1 LRRLL
6 IVTLLIVFT
15 LPLFAEKVLYMRPVT
30 KNIDRADAKRITG
43 DLEVVLKS
51 KFNYVSYKN
60 LSKSSYRSFKKCGSN
75 ATCWYD
81 NSDGDFQYSILTLIS
96 RNDYDEVIVRTVLI
110 GIDMEEV
117 IEDVSKTYDDVDS
130 ADKKSIY
137 RQLRQLTKTVY
148 RDIKSGSRSS
158 KSDRSRV
165 KKGRSDNNGD
175 EVEKRMAKEREKKVR
190 EEEERKEREDSRR
203 RKLEEERRKR
213 EIELEKRKEAEAK
226 RRKQIERKRRIDAE
240 RKRREEER
248 ERESLEK
255 ERARREQEKKRERM
269 NKRRSLE
276 ENSEKLTR
284 ARELV
289 LEMCAQGKYNV
300 AIKAIVKVSK
310 LKCECEEDAKVLALK
325 TQLLNFNKVRGKILK
340 GVKLLDHNL
349 ILDNLEAAKAL
360 DEYIVPGGTDFSKKI
375 DKIEAIGYMA
385 KGRAMEKQDN
395 YTLANEAFDKCVY
408 LDSNKTECKE
418 WLDSKG
424 TLVKRIY
431 DKASVMK
438 NFNPTKAK
446 ELLRSIVKLVTA
458 ENEYYKKAEAD
469 LKTMSY

>member
-1 LRRLL
+1 MRRLL

-30 KNIDRADAKRITG
+30 KNIDRGDAKRIAKDMET
-43 DLEVVLKS
+43 VLKS
-51 KFNYVSYKN
+51 KFNYMSYN
-60 LSKSSYRSFKKCGSN
+60 DLSKSSYRAFKKCGSN
-75 ATCWYD
+75 PTCWYD

-96 RNDYDEVIVRTVLI
+96 RNDYDEVIIRTVLI

-117 IEDVSKTYDDVDS
+117 IEDVSKTYDYVDS
-130 ADKKSIY
+130 ADKKALY
-137 RQLRQLTKTVY
+137 RQLRQLTKNVY
-148 RDIKSGSRSS
+148 RDIKSGSSSS
-158 KSDRSRV
+158 KSSRKRSR
-165 KKGRSDNNGD
+165 SGD
-175 EVEKRMAKEREKKVR
+175 DDELEKRMAKERERKAR
-190 EEEERKEREDSRR
+190 EEEERRDREDKRR

-213 EIELEKRKEAEAK
+213 EIELQKKKEAEAR
-226 RRKQIERKRRIDAE
+226 RRKELERKRRIEEE

-248 ERESLEK
+248 ERERLER
-255 ERARREQEKKRERM
+255 ERARREEEKKRERM
-269 NKRRSLE
+269 NKKRSLE
-276 ENSEKLTR
+276 ENAEKLAR

-385 KGRAMEKQDN
+385 KGQAMEKQDN
-395 YTLANEAFDKCVY
+395 YTLANEAFEKCVY
-408 LDSNKTECKE
+408 LDPDKTECRE

-446 ELLRSIVKLVTA
+446 ELLRSILKLVTA

-469 LKTMSY
+469 LKKMSY

>member
-1 LRRLL
+1 MKRLL
-6 IVTLLIVFT
+6 IVTLLIAFT
-15 LPLFAEKVLYMRPVT
+15 FPLFAEKVLYMRPVT
-30 KNIDRADAKRITG
+30 KNIDRSDAKRITQ
-43 DLEVVLKS
+43 DMELVLKS
-51 KFNYVSYKN
+51 KFNYVSYSN
-60 LSKSSYRSFKKCGSN
+60 LSKAAYRSFKKCGSN
-75 ATCWYD
+75 PTCWYD
-81 NSDGDFQYSILTLIS
+81 NSDGDFQYAILTLII
-96 RNDYDEVIVRTVLI
+96 RNDYDEVIIRTVLI

-117 IEDVSKTYDDVDS
+117 IEDVSKTYDYVDS
-130 ADKKSIY
+130 ADKRAIY

-148 RDIKSGSRSS
+148 RDIKSGSGSS
-158 KSDRSRV
+158 KTDRSRAR
-165 KKGRSDNNGD
+165 GRSDSD
-175 EVEKRMAKEREKKVR
+175 ELETRMAREREKKVR

-213 EIELEKRKEAEAK
+213 EIELEKRREAEAR
-226 RRKQIERKRRIDAE
+226 RRKEIERKKRIEAE

-255 ERARREQEKKRERM
+255 ERARREEEKKRERM
-269 NKRRSLE
+269 NKKRSLE
-276 ENSEKLTR
+276 ENAEKLTR

-385 KGRAMEKQDN
+385 KGQAMEKQDN
-395 YTLANEAFDKCVY
+395 YTLANEAFEKCAY
-408 LDSNKTECKE
+408 LDSNKEECRQ
-418 WLDSKG
+418 WLDSKA

-438 NFNPTKAK
+438 NFNPSKAK
-446 ELLRSIVKLVTA
+446 ELLRSILKLVTA
-458 ENEYYKKAEAD
+458 ENEHYKKAEAD

>member
-1 LRRLL
+1 MRRLL
-6 IVTLLIVFT
+6 IVTLLIVFA
-15 LPLFAEKVLYMRPVT
+15 LPLFAEKVLFMRPVT
-30 KNIDRADAKRITG
+30 KNIERRDATRISK
-43 DLEVVLKS
+43 DMEVVLDS
-51 KFNYVSYKN
+51 KFNYLSYRK
-60 LSKSSYRSFKKCGSN
+60 LSKSSYRALKKCGSN

-96 RNDYDEVIVRTVLI
+96 RNDYDEVVVRTVLI
-110 GIDMEEV
+110 GIDMEEI
-117 IEDVSKTYDDVDS
+117 IEDISKTYDYVDS
-130 ADKKSIY
+130 ADKKALY
-137 RQLRQLTKTVY
+137 RQLRELTKNVY
-148 RDIKSGSRSS
+148 RDIKSGSSSS
-158 KSDRSRV
+158 KTSR
-165 KKGRSDNNGD
+165 KRGRSGGGD
-175 EVEKRMAKEREKKVR
+175 DELEKRMAKERERKAR
-190 EEEERKEREDSRR
+190 EEEERKEREDRRR

-213 EIELEKRKEAEAK
+213 EIELEKKREAEERRRKE
-226 RRKQIERKRRIDAE
+226 IERKRRIAEE

-248 ERESLEK
+248 ERERLER
-255 ERARREQEKKRERM
+255 ERARREEEKRRERM
-269 NKRRSLE
+269 DKKRSLE
-276 ENSEKLTR
+276 ENAEKLTR

-385 KGRAMEKQDN
+385 KGQAMEKQDN
-395 YTLANEAFDKCVY
+395 YTLANEAFEKCVY
-408 LDSNKTECKE
+408 LDPDKSECKD

-446 ELLRSIVKLVTA
+446 ELLRSVLKLVTA

-469 LKTMSY
+469 LKKMSY